1 MLTAMTTTLD
11 ANTTLAAQEK
21 AADLALIKS
30 HLDTM
35 VTTAHSSGTGFGPM
49 AGGMGGMRAGSP
61 FQGSPANR
69 TTGGDSEA
77 CWSSTMSPYP
87 HRPVQ

>member
-49 AGGMGGMRAGSP
+49 AGGWAR
-61 FQGSPANR
+61 
-69 TTGGDSEA
+69 
-77 CWSSTMSPYP
+77 
-87 HRPVQ
+87 